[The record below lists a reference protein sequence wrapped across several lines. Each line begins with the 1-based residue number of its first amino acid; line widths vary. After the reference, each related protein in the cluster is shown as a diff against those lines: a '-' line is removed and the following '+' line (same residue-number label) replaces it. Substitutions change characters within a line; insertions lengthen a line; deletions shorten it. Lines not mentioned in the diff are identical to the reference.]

1 MVTGFN
7 IYHQIAPHPF
17 VTIESGLCVISE
29 IVLLGFVVAEFQLNS

>member
-17 VTIESGLCVISE
+17 VTIEIGLRVTSE
-29 IVLLGFVVAEFQLNS
+29 IVLLGSCGYRISVE